1 MHCFHWVIPGIIRWN
16 GSTAGTKLL
25 LWPMTALTLHFSG
38 QSLRILIHWCA
49 SPWGMPTNTWVSLW
63 DTPTNTQACVWDT
76 PTNIQ
81 ARVCGIR
88 PPIPIFV
95 ELDYHN
101 FRNLQPRSIGFYS
114 LLIQNLFYSYLSG
127 HMFLSATLVLM
138 PSKARRGRTS
148 IKSSEAVVTGSG
160 EPPDVVVRPWSGVL
174 QKSSKHS

>member
-1 MHCFHWVIPGIIRWN
+1 MAVQPEQSCFCDPWLHWRYTSVARAWEFSFTGVQVHEECPPIPGYLC
-16 GSTAGTKLL
+16 GTH
-25 LWPMTALTLHFSG
+25 PPIPRHVCETRPPISRH
-38 QSLRILIHWCA
+38 
-49 SPWGMPTNTWVSLW
+49 
-63 DTPTNTQACVWDT
+63 
-76 PTNIQ
+76 
-81 ARVCGIR
+81 VCGIR

-114 LLIQNLFYSYLSG
+114 LLIQNFFYSYLSG
-127 HMFLSATLVLM
+127 HMFLSATLMLM

-148 IKSSEAVVTGSG
+148 IKSSEAVVTGSR